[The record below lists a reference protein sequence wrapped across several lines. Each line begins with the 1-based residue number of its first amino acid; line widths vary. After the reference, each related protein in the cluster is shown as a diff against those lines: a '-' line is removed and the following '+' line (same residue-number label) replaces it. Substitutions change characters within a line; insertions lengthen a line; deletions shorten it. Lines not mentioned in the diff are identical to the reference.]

1 MAPTDTDLI
10 WDRVLRLDEKVDQL
24 LALVKEVEEH
34 QVAIAQM
41 IARPPK
47 RKKPKDKQPIGFF
60 PDVVAGGVIPQD
72 SED

>member
-1 MAPTDTDLI
+1 MTTDTDLI

-24 LALVKEVEEH
+24 LALVKEVEQH
-34 QVAIAQM
+34 QVDLGGM
-41 IARPPK
+41 IAKSRPRK
-47 RKKPKDKQPIGFF
+47 RKPKDKQPIGFF

>member
-24 LALVKEVEEH
+24 LALVKEVEQH
-34 QVAIAQM
+34 QVDLGGM
-41 IARPPK
+41 ISKSRP
-47 RKKPKDKQPIGFF
+47 RKKSKGKQPIGFF